1 MSRFPLPAHRL
12 ACLLL
17 PALLALSACAA
28 WSGGSRP
35 TRMPAIPTEV
45 SNAEWEKDMQR
56 FAAEDASHPPPQH
69 AVLFVGSSSIR
80 MWESL
85 ARDFPD
91 ATVINRGFGGSEI
104 RDSTWYA
111 PRIVLP
117 YQPATVVLYAGDND
131 IASGR
136 TPRQLHDDF
145 VAFAELLHRKLP
157 KTRLVYI
164 STKPSPS
171 RAHLLDAQRE
181 ANALIKAEAARR
193 NFVYVDVFT
202 PMLDAN
208 GKPREELFLAD
219 RLHMNAAGYALWREL
234 LDPYVN

>member
-17 PALLALSACAA
+17 PALLALSACA
-28 WSGGSRP
+28 WSAGSGPKRA
-35 TRMPAIPTEV
+35 PAIPAEV

-56 FAAEDASHPPPQH
+56 FAAEDARHPPPKD

-80 MWESL
+80 LWETL
-85 ARDFPD
+85 GRDFPD
-91 ATVINRGFGGSEI
+91 VEVINRGFGGSEI

-111 PRIVLP
+111 ERIVLP
-117 YQPATVVLYAGDND
+117 YRPETVVLYAGDND
-131 IASGR
+131 LASGR
-136 TPRQLHDDF
+136 TPRQLRDDF
-145 VAFAELLHRKLP
+145 IAFADLIHRKLP
-157 KTRLVYI
+157 KTRLIYI

-181 ANALIKAEAARR
+181 ANALIKAESTRHD
-193 NFVYVDVFT
+193 FVYIDVFT
-202 PMLDAN
+202 PMLDAD
-208 GKPREELFLAD
+208 GKPREDLFLAD
-219 RLHMNAAGYALWREL
+219 RLHMNPAGYAIWREL

>member
-1 MSRFPLPAHRL
+1 MSRFPLPVRRL

-17 PALLALSACAA
+17 PALLVLSACATA
-28 WSGGSRP
+28 PAGHGAKRA
-35 TRMPAIPTEV
+35 PAIPAEV
-45 SNAEWEKDMQR
+45 SRPEWEQDMQQ
-56 FAAEDASHPPPQH
+56 FAAEDAATPPPKH

-85 ARDFPD
+85 ARDFPG
-91 ATVINRGFGGSEI
+91 AKVINRGFGGSEI

-111 PRIVLP
+111 DRIVLP
-117 YQPATVVLYAGDND
+117 YQPKTVVLYAGDND

-145 VAFAELLHRKLP
+145 VAFAELIHRELP
-157 KTRLVYI
+157 TTRLIYI

-181 ANALIKAEAARR
+181 ANALIKAESARR

-202 PMLDAN
+202 PMLDAD
-208 GKPREELFLAD
+208 GKPREDLFLAD